1 MAAHEERDRAAPLRR
16 ELQPAGGAHAG
27 ALHFADHRTKAA
39 VTQPFLHQREQFGI
53 IACLGIKDAFGR
65 QPCLIEAG
73 SEQIAATHDPQDRAP
88 GTRGDPGHEQG
99 GGGIVRHFGRAGR
112 DLVQGI
118 QPQPAIGQ
126 PRINLRNPERQ
137 GFTPAMT
144 VAFNGAERFAKL
156 CNDGGRGHWHD
167 SIKTVVP
174 ILFQQSSES
183 IRQNRALISALIVS
197 AATITSAA
205 L

>member
-1 MAAHEERDRAAPLRR
+1 MAAHEERDRSAPFRG

-27 ALHFADHRTKAA
+27 ALHLADHRTKAA

-53 IACLGIKDAFGR
+53 VACLGIKDAFGR

-112 DLVQGI
+112 NLVQGI

-126 PRINLRNPERQ
+126 PRIDLRNPERQ
-137 GFTPAMT
+137 RFTPAMT

-183 IRQNRALISALIVS
+183 IRQSRAPDFRADRFSCNHH
-197 AATITSAA
+197 
-205 L
+205 